1 MPTGKG
7 KLWVLSALP
16 EGIEGAFMSASL
28 RQSLSGTLA
37 ALAGFAVAVTFVE
50 LDRSRPARPKRPDTA
65 LPGAERAADE
75 PHALQQKR
83 SLESG
88 RGRHAEG
95 PTQIPWRGWKD
106 VFWRTIQEISAD
118 RLMLIAA
125 GVVFYA
131 MLAVVPAITAL
142 VSLYGLFA
150 KASSIN
156 EHLNFL
162 ADVMPQGAY
171 GLISDQVVRIAANS
185 DGKLTFAFVVGLGLA
200 VWSANAGMKAIF
212 DALNI
217 VYEEEEKRSFIKL
230 NLISLA
236 FTLGA
241 VIVLLLA
248 IGSVVVLPLVL
259 AYLGFAAESQAGFLP
274 LLRWPALFV
283 VVMLGLELLYRYG
296 PSRRHA
302 KWRWVSAGGMFAA
315 LAWIAVSLAFSF
327 YLSRFADY
335 NATYGSLG
343 AVIGLM
349 MWLWI
354 STLVILVGAEL
365 NSESEHQTA
374 RDSTVGPEKPLGA
387 RGATM
392 ADTVGAAQ
400 G

>member
-1 MPTGKG
+1 MAASAARSIPT
-7 KLWVLSALP
+7 V
-16 EGIEGAFMSASL
+16 
-28 RQSLSGTLA
+28 LA
-37 ALAGFAVAVTFVE
+37 ALAGFALAAGVVRLEQA
-50 LDRSRPARPKRPDTA
+50 LRRKGRSPSQAPLGTVRSSN
-65 LPGAERAADE
+65 E
-75 PHALQQKR
+75 PEALQQKR
-83 SLESG
+83 ALEAG
-88 RGRHAEG
+88 RGRHADA

-106 VFWRTIQEISAD
+106 VLWRSYEEISAD
-118 RLMLIAA
+118 RLALIAA

-150 KASSIN
+150 KASSIS
-156 EHLNFL
+156 EHLNFV
-162 ADVMPQGAY
+162 AAVMPKGAY
-171 GLISDQVVRIAANS
+171 ELISEQIVRIAANS
-185 DGKLTFAFVVGLGLA
+185 DGKLTFAFIVSLGLA
-200 VWSANAGMKAIF
+200 IWSANAGMKAIF
-212 DALNI
+212 DALNV
-217 VYEEEEKRSFIKL
+217 VYEEDEKRSFIKL

-241 VIVLLLA
+241 VVVLLLA

-259 AYLGFAAESQAGFLP
+259 AYLGFVAEQQAGFLP

-283 VVMLGLELLYRYG
+283 VVMFGLELLYRYG

-302 KWRWVSAGGMFAA
+302 KWRWLSVGSVVAA
-315 LAWIAVSLAFSF
+315 LAWIAVSLAFSW
-327 YLSRFADY
+327 YLSKFADY

-365 NSESEHQTA
+365 NSELEHQTA
-374 RDSTVGPEKPLGA
+374 RDSTTGAAKPLGA
-387 RGATM
+387 RGAVM

-400 G
+400 D